1 MRSLRGIRT
10 GRRISH
16 DFNTHAMEKLTR
28 FARWLK
34 LVQFLQPSSHRRTM
48 AGHCNE
54 GTQRSRHSSQQQVS
68 YQHCSTSLDSDIYG
82 NRRFQGE
89 GFYGFVN
96 SKGGG
101 AENLISCHPLGVMGV
116 STLSPADKRCPRCT
130 GHKQCEPAGD
140 RLTDNGLPVTDHHDP
155 YEYLAS
161 KVDKSSLY
169 EYTYSCR
176 SLKGEGGGAS
186 SGVVPSILPSKHY
199 QMDLNNKVLLKN
211 QLQQQQQLNLFPQC
225 SFYGEESTHRVTG
238 KSSSEEDQQEV
249 RFKYHDPEPSQ
260 VNQTGSKPRKST
272 KENLPSLHSEVS
284 SSALNQS
291 SNQRGHNRV
300 CFQRTE
306 PSVSESE
313 CSKIEGNPH
322 GSTSFANPSGKSQAD
337 HGLDLL
343 SNHVMVINRHEESQ
357 N

>member
-1 MRSLRGIRT
+1 
-10 GRRISH
+10 
-16 DFNTHAMEKLTR
+16 
-28 FARWLK
+28 
-34 LVQFLQPSSHRRTM
+34 M

-82 NRRFQGE
+82 NRRFQGD

-96 SKGGG
+96 SKSGG

-116 STLSPADKRCPRCT
+116 STLSPTDKRCPRCT
-130 GHKQCEPAGD
+130 GHKLCQAADD
-140 RLTDNGLPVTDHHDP
+140 RLTDNGLPASDHHDP

-211 QLQQQQQLNLFPQC
+211 QLQQQQQQCNIFPQC
-225 SFYGEESTHRVTG
+225 SFYSEESTRRATG
-238 KSSSEEDQQEV
+238 KSSSEEEQQEV
-249 RFKYHDPEPSQ
+249 RFKCHDPEPSQ
-260 VNQTGSKPRKST
+260 ANQTGSKPRKSV
-272 KENLPSLHSEVS
+272 ENLPSLQPEVS
-284 SSALNQS
+284 SSAPNQS

-306 PSVSESE
+306 PSVSDSE
-313 CSKIEGNPH
+313 CSKIE
-322 GSTSFANPSGKSQAD
+322 GSTSFANPSGKRQTD

-357 N
+357 